1 MPNIAK
7 AFRDSSGEL
16 PAVHRALLDTPAA
29 WDGTAAKFKTPHE
42 LVISTFRMLDFVPA
56 EPRQIAAPFDLDSV
70 ADAFRTMEAGTAG
83 KVLVRPTPLPRPREA
98 GV

>member
-1 MPNIAK
+1 MEAGSIFVTKYGP
-7 AFRDSSGEL
+7 
-16 PAVHRALLDTPAA
+16 PASAVGLDEF
-29 WDGTAAKFKTPHE
+29 GS
-42 LVISTFRMLDFVPA
+42 I
-56 EPRQIAAPFDLDSV
+56 IAATLLRPQTQPLSAGITAQFDLDSV